1 MHNRIIALVI
11 KKDHVLVRFC
21 FEALLESDFGLD
33 VLILYVFSSQQT
45 DFSKVHTFGNHTY
58 FYLLSTVD
66 LYVTCLK

>member
-45 DFSKVHTFGNHTY
+45 DFSKVHTFGNH
-58 FYLLSTVD
+58 
-66 LYVTCLK
+66 